1 MESNDVIYCTA
12 KDGQVVRPRV
22 QQVCTGEGNKMPRD
36 SHQTKS
42 KGDESS
48 RLPTHIVI
56 LLIAIML
63 LFVGGVA
70 GLVYSSIANHTA
82 TLQNT
87 PTTQVHATT
96 NATAHASPTAHV
108 SPTTQAA
115 PTLQASPTIST
126 VKNPYSPHTGNLA
139 LNDPLKDNSK
149 GYRWDV
155 GTFGNGKSCSFAGGS
170 YHVGVSIQG
179 RVFACNAEAVTFSNL
194 TYEVQMT
201 ILKGDR
207 GGIFFRQVGTQGPY
221 YYFSIKIDGSYEL
234 DSFNGKTSN
243 VLQRGISPA
252 VKRGLNQPNLL
263 AVVAQGSSIDLYVN
277 GQSTLHISDSTSNNG
292 LIGVAADATD
302 QPAEVVFTNARVWML

>member
-1 MESNDVIYCTA
+1 
-12 KDGQVVRPRV
+12 
-22 QQVCTGEGNKMPRD
+22 MPRD

-42 KGDESS
+42 KGDDRA
-48 RLPTHIVI
+48 RLPAHIVI
-56 LLIAIML
+56 LIAGVML
-63 LFVGGVA
+63 LFVGGGA

-82 TLQNT
+82 PLQNT
-87 PTTQVHATT
+87 PTSQVHVTTSATV
-96 NATAHASPTAHV
+96 HV
-108 SPTTQAA
+108 SPTTHASPTLQVSPTAQAT

-126 VKNPYSPHTGNLA
+126 VQNPYPPHTGSLA
-139 LNDPLKDNSK
+139 FNDPLKDNSK

-155 GTFGNGKSCSFAGGS
+155 GIFGNGRSCFFTGGS

-179 RVFACNAEAVTFSNL
+179 HVLACYAEAVTFGNL

-221 YYFSIKIDGSYEL
+221 YYSSIKIDGAYEL
-234 DSFNGKTSN
+234 DSFTGKTSN
-243 VLQRGISPA
+243 VLQRGTSPA
-252 VKRGLNQPNLL
+252 IKRGLNQPNLL

-277 GQSTLHISDSTSNNG
+277 GQSLLHISNGTTSNG

-302 QPAEVVFTNARVWML
+302 QPAEVAFTNARVWML